1 MLYERDSTKAVQRYK
16 RAISLSSIG
25 AWYLSS
31 LRERQMFWQSTK
43 LILNIKHR
51 QWFRRPADFLPG
63 PPPPLSPFPH
73 NCIQRHVQFHR
84 SMKLF
89 YLQKELSFI
98 LCYKQRFKSRQFG
111 ERRGQAHELSVVWL
125 RQSVFCHHWGLLL
138 PGGRGLFNFLD
149 LLLII
154 MIALFKVIVVF
165 KQVGNKF
172 GTREPQAKSRAYK
185 WR

>member
-1 MLYERDSTKAVQRYK
+1 MLYERGCTKALQRYK
-16 RAISLSSIG
+16 RAISLFSIG

-63 PPPPLSPFPH
+63 PPLPLSTQLYSAP
-73 NCIQRHVQFHR
+73 R
-84 SMKLF
+84 SIPQVYVAVPQSSVLF
-89 YLQKELSFI
+89 FATNSGLN
-98 LCYKQRFKSRQFG
+98 
-111 ERRGQAHELSVVWL
+111 RGNLANAGDKLSVVWL
-125 RQSVFCHHWGLLL
+125 RQSVFCHHWRLLL
-138 PGGRGLFNFLD
+138 PGGRGLFNFLNI
-149 LLLII
+149 LLITF
-154 MIALFKVIVVF
+154 IALLMFKVIVVF

-172 GTREPQAKSRAYK
+172 GTREPQAKSCAYK